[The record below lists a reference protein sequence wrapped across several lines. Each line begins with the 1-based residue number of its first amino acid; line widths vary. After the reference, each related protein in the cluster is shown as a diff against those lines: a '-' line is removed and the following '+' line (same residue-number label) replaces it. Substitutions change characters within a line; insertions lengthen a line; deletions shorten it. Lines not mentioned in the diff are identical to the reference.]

1 CCFNISLP
9 LGKPSS
15 SSLKPILLASLSL
28 HIKDLTLPKAY
39 SLMVFNSVARIPFP
53 DNTLFLNSI
62 PILLKYTTLSN
73 NLKSDKIIHP
83 ICSLFVS
90 VSNISFI
97 LLIKLSL
104 LSSPLPMPY
113 LFQASSTD
121 NTSNLSKI
129 ALPNTTLSPLFLF
142 SFFTKKKND
151 SPSVSTLKLLVF
163 FLQKLTSSML
173 LFWDKY
179 VNHSL

>member
-1 CCFNISLP
+1 
-9 LGKPSS
+9 
-15 SSLKPILLASLSL
+15 
-28 HIKDLTLPKAY
+28 
-39 SLMVFNSVARIPFP
+39 
-53 DNTLFLNSI
+53 
-62 PILLKYTTLSN
+62 
-73 NLKSDKIIHP
+73 
-83 ICSLFVS
+83 
-90 VSNISFI
+90 ISFM

-151 SPSVSTLKLLVF
+151 SPSVSTLKLLEF

-173 LFWDKY
+173 LLWDKY
-179 VNHSL
+179 VTHSLDVTPIYPFILLLPYIIKISLTSRLLHKNNHFNINLTYINY